1 MASDPNDPHL
11 PVSNLTS
18 AIHPVAE
25 ELSAPETGTESGVL
39 DADGPIEAGGARSM
53 TLESLGAPETALVEA
68 PATEHLQDAGAA
80 SFDDPSLRMEA
91 IIGVDE
97 RVRITDTA
105 SYPYRAIASLLITA
119 NDGAQFVGTGWFV
132 SPRTLVT
139 AGHCVYVK
147 NSGRPNRDGWVKSI
161 QVMPGRNGATLP
173 YGSVTSTQFFT
184 VKGWADN
191 GDESYDYAAIIVP
204 TELGSRVG
212 WFGYGVFPDA
222 VLQDALLNVSGYP
235 ADKRGAE
242 QGTLWHDS
250 RKTAALGSTKINY
263 ALDTVGGQS
272 GAPAYM
278 IRDNERFVVA
288 IHAYGGAVT
297 NSGTRINSAV
307 MKNINAWR
315 R

>member
-1 MASDPNDPHL
+1 MATDPNDPHL

-18 AIHPVAE
+18 TARPVEE
-25 ELSAPETGTESGVL
+25 ELSPPETGTESGV
-39 DADGPIEAGGARSM
+39 AEPDGPIEAGGARPM
-53 TLESLGAPETALVEA
+53 TLEALAAPESAVMEA
-68 PATEHLQDAGAA
+68 PVTEHLQDVGAA

-91 IIGVDE
+91 IIGIDE
-97 RVRITDTA
+97 RVRIADTT

-119 NDGAQFVGTGWFV
+119 NDGVQFVGTGWFA
-132 SPRTLVT
+132 SPRTLIT

-161 QVMPGRNGATLP
+161 QVMPGRNGSALP
-173 YGSVTSTQFFT
+173 YGSVTSTQFWT

-191 GDESYDYAAIIVP
+191 GDESYDYGAIVVP

-212 WFGYGVFPDA
+212 WLGYGVFPDA
-222 VLQDALLNVSGYP
+222 VLRDALLNVAGYP
-235 ADKRGAE
+235 VDKRGPE

-250 RKTAALGSTKINY
+250 RKTAALGSTKVNY
-263 ALDTVGGQS
+263 ELDTVGGQS

-278 IRDNERFVVA
+278 IRDNERYVVA

-297 NSGTRINSAV
+297 NSGTRINPAV
-307 MKNINAWR
+307 MKNLNAWR